1 MAGATKLHPP
11 EISTVMTTTL
21 RLLVVA
27 ALAHAASGTS
37 LSALRGGAL
46 FGSKERELDTDAAK
60 AWYALGCNCGRQLG
74 DLACLSEADLDY
86 VLEGAR
92 DVLLRKEPR
101 VSLQD
106 HLPKAAELFKE
117 AHEAERTKA
126 MDAGKVALESAAA
139 EDGASTLES
148 GLVMRSIEDG
158 AGDPPTENDI
168 VQVHLVW
175 TLPDGT
181 VVDDSTKRGVPIT
194 LPLSA
199 APVKAL
205 KEGLMRMRPGG
216 KAHIVA
222 PASLG
227 FGDQGRST
235 VPPGAALIFEVELLQ
250 VTPKGDAG
258 AGDSDDDEDDDN

>member
-1 MAGATKLHPP
+1 
-11 EISTVMTTTL
+11 MTTTL

-194 LPLSA
+194 FPLSA

-235 VPPGAALIFEVELLQ
+235 VPPGAALIFEAELLQ

-258 AGDSDDDEDDDN
+258 AVDSDEDEDDYN